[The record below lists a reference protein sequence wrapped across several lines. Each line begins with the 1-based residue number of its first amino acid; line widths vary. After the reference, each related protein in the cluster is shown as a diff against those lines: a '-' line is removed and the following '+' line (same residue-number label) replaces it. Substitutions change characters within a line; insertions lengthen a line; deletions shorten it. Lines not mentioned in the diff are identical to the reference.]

1 MVQPLRFIQQ
11 TKFQNK
17 SQKTHDDITTAIHGE
32 NIDKKHG
39 KTSSRKY
46 TDFTP
51 NRPKAQVNVSS
62 RIHIKLKLCTGISFN
77 K

>member
-1 MVQPLRFIQQ
+1 ME
-11 TKFQNK
+11 
-17 SQKTHDDITTAIHGE
+17 KTLT
-32 NIDKKHG
+32 KKHG